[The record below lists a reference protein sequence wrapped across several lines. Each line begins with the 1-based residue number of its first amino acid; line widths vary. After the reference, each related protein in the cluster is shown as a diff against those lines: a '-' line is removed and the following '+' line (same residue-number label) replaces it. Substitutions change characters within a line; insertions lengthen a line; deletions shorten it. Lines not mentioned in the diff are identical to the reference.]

1 MFEVSER
8 MAKISD
14 PELQAR
20 ILREAIGSSEKKR
33 KLEEDIRIAD
43 GRSVVIDSAAKDE
56 CRDCLLR
63 KDDCDN
69 VNKQI

>member
-14 PELQAR
+14 PDLQAR
-20 ILREAIGSSEKKR
+20 LLREAIGSSEKKR

-43 GRSVVIDSAAKDE
+43 VRSKFDSAA
-56 CRDCLLR
+56 R
-63 KDDCDN
+63 KDRT
-69 VNKQI
+69 VEIAYFARMTAIT

>member
-14 PELQAR
+14 RELQAR

-43 GRSVVIDSAAKDE
+43 VRSLS
-56 CRDCLLR
+56 RLPTS
-63 KDDCDN
+63 
-69 VNKQI
+69 QG

>member
-20 ILREAIGSSEKKR
+20 ILRGAIGSSEKKR

-43 GRSVVIDSAAKDE
+43 GRSLSG
-56 CRDCLLR
+56 LPTS
-63 KDDCDN
+63 
-69 VNKQI
+69 QG

>member
-8 MAKISD
+8 MAKIAD
-14 PELQAR
+14 TELQAR

-43 GRSVVIDSAAKDE
+43 GRSLS
-56 CRDCLLR
+56 RLPTS
-63 KDDCDN
+63 
-69 VNKQI
+69 QG